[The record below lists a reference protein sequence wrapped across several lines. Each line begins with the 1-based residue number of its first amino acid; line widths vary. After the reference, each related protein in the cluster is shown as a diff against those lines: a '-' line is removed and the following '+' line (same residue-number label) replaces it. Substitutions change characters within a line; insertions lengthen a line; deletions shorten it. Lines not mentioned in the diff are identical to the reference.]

1 VGFINSAATFVR
13 EIWSGP
19 QAVAASAPAAPVI
32 PSKAAPTKPEG
43 VSGVPNF
50 GGRLAYE
57 PIAELREQA
66 GYGRTGS
73 DWGFWEDLSAAN
85 SFVAAALDHVMG
97 QVSDARVDVEDIDE
111 KLIGNGPGLVT
122 ADVAKAMKELL
133 EWNFTQALR
142 LSAFNSLAV
151 SGFLKSGFAIFEPL
165 YAKDARGRW
174 YCSKLPQRLPLSLHT
189 NPWLE
194 NDEHTT
200 LRAIRQQ
207 ATRGFETISPEIA
220 VERLLLFIWQRQGN
234 NWQGR
239 SAFRAVQYIAG
250 RVMPMLL
257 KLIGVTLQREGAGIP
272 IAQAK
277 DPSTPLEGPQRTA
290 LNELM
295 QSMVFHESASA
306 VLPAGWEINW
316 VFSGGSNKGHVLEVW
331 RELGTVVLQ
340 QLGAQQIQ
348 LGTSNTGARSV
359 GEVHDARSTQ
369 KPKSALQ
376 QCEAV
381 LNGDDNEPFQGLA
394 PRICRFNF
402 GEQAA
407 YPRVKLTLQRPELPV
422 SELTTSAA
430 QAKAA
435 GMFHP
440 TFEDELVY
448 RERAGL
454 PPIDLAQWEKAKAEA
469 DARAATLPGA
479 PGADPGRE
487 GPENGAGAP
496 LPSGGAKDKPELAKD
511 EKPLKA
517 SAQRAPWQPWRPLR
531 ASEQKL
537 QLAKLDEYFT
547 SRRDVYEAR
556 VRPVLMA
563 VLAKAAPGIERAMA
577 DGKVQPAEIVALELK
592 AAKLFELNRQFVAE
606 VRSAGAASVRDEL
619 AERPLTAAAADG
631 DDREDD
637 RAAELR
643 RIRDDADEIADAQAD
658 ALTRRQLGRA
668 KGELEREAIDAL
680 RTKSPAAV
688 VVDRAIDRQLE
699 TGAFRSDAGYV
710 TTKAFNVGR
719 DEAARILG
727 GIASV
732 EYSAI
737 LDSATCTACAQD
749 DGKTAAFDSA
759 EHDALLPPNRDC
771 AGGDNCRCFL
781 IMVPAESGGG
791 EE

>member
-1 VGFINSAATFVR
+1 MVPPVGIINSAATFVR
-13 EIWSGP
+13 ELWSGP
-19 QAVAASAPAAPVI
+19 QAVSASAPAAPVI
-32 PSKAAPTKPEG
+32 PSKAAPTKEEG

-50 GGRLAYE
+50 GGRITYE

-66 GYGRTGS
+66 GYGRSGD

-97 QVSDARVDVEDIDE
+97 QVSDARIDVEDIPKE
-111 KLIGNGPGLVT
+111 LIGNGPGLVS
-122 ADVAKAMKELL
+122 AAIAKAMKELL

-174 YCSKLPQRLPLSLHT
+174 YCSKLPQRLPLSLHS

-207 ATRGFETISPEIA
+207 ATRGYETVSPEIPI
-220 VERLLLFIWQRQGN
+220 ERLLLFIWQRQGN

-277 DPSTPLEGPQRTA
+277 DPATPLEEPQRIA

-331 RELGTVVLQ
+331 NSLGTVVLQ
-340 QLGAQQIQ
+340 QLGAQQLQ
-348 LGTSNTGARSV
+348 LGTNGEGNRAV
-359 GEVHDARSTQ
+359 GQVHDARSTA

-381 LNGDDNEPFQGLA
+381 LNGDDNEPFQGLG

-435 GMFHP
+435 GLFHP

-454 PPIDLAQWEKAKAEA
+454 PPIDRAEWDKAKSEA
-469 DARAATLPGA
+469 DARAATLPRA
-479 PGADPGRE
+479 PGAPPPKPGE
-487 GPENGAGAP
+487 KQPEP
-496 LPSGGAKDKPELAKD
+496 KDKPLAKD
-511 EKPLKA
+511 ERPVKA
-517 SAQRAPWQPWRPLR
+517 SAQRTPFAPWRALR
-531 ASEQKL
+531 ASEAKL
-537 QLAKLDEYFT
+537 PLAKHDEYFT
-547 SRRDVYEAR
+547 SRRDVYETRAK
-556 VRPVLMA
+556 PVIQSI
-563 VLAKAAPGIERAMA
+563 LAKAAAGISRAMA

-592 AAKLFELNRQFVAE
+592 ASKLFELNRQFVAE

-619 AERPLTAAAADG
+619 AERPVMFAAADG

-637 RAAELR
+637 RTDTLR
-643 RIRDDADEIADAQAD
+643 TIRENADEIADAQAD
-658 ALTRRQLGRA
+658 ALTRRQLGRL

-680 RTKSPAAV
+680 RTKGTADEV
-688 VVDRAIDRQLE
+688 IDRAIDRQLE

-737 LDSATCTACAQD
+737 LDSATCSACTAD

-781 IMVPAESGGG
+781 IMIPASAG
-791 EE
+791 EGADE